1 MDEQG
6 SPRKSGKF
14 WRQQVAKALEVRK
27 THEPWWDS
35 NLRDYAPS
43 PTQDPEGYTAQINSN
58 RDFTL
63 VERKK
68 ADLFFQKP
76 EVTLQP
82 TPLME
87 GPIVDPTTQQP
98 LLGPPD
104 QTGQQQPVLASVALQ
119 VHQELVNEKLGA
131 DGIDA
136 TRLAHQAI
144 FDMLALSGVG
154 WTKLGYEQVAR
165 PVETLDP
172 MTGLPRTVDVPVKS
186 HCYWEYFSPKQS
198 LVPHG
203 FRRTEWDKAPWLGH
217 QFELPLTESNRR
229 KYRLPADFKGSKTDQ
244 QQHFDHGAG
253 SVEASDAVFTGV
265 ELWYRSVLFR
275 DDVFDPDHLT
285 HLVLVDGVDE
295 DDAIALEEDCP
306 EQTLDETGKLTA
318 DSLVG
323 FPIHPLN
330 ARTLTDSAYPPADC
344 TVTRPLVREL
354 NISREQ
360 NVQFRDAM
368 SLRWIANSDVL
379 PKEALA
385 KIVRAPIGGI
395 VSVPGD
401 AFMGEGAIKE
411 LPQGSMPRENFSI
424 QEVIDNDIARSWALD
439 AGQQGVQSAS
449 SQTATAEQIQQAN
462 ANARLDWERGIV
474 LSWYVKGVTKLST
487 YLLRYLPV
495 EQAAAIVGP
504 QRAQLWDAW
513 RKTGVNSALAFTAMP
528 DSALRVDQAVDRKA
542 SQELYSFLANDPF
555 VNRGELLKKL
565 LRKFHLDPATI
576 VVQPPPP
583 KPEPPKLALSFKGED
598 LIGPQAPIV
607 LEILAAQGIQVSP
620 EAVSLSQG
628 MLLQAQQMAAA
639 EAAEQEAQD
648 GDTKHGGKVA
658 QQESLS
664 KHASD
669 KTGGMQN
676 TGAPAA
682 MGNPG
687 GFLQ

>member
-1 MDEQG
+1 MEPVA
-6 SPRKSGKF
+6 PRKDGKF
-14 WRQQVAKALEVRK
+14 WTEQVKKALEVRRQ
-27 THEPWWDS
+27 HEPWWDA
-35 NLRDYAPS
+35 NLKDYAPG
-43 PTQDPEGYTAQINSN
+43 PNQAPEAYTAQINSN

-87 GPIVDPTTQQP
+87 GPIVDPTTQMP
-98 LLGPPD
+98 MVGPD
-104 QTGQQQPVLASVALQ
+104 GQPVLASAALQ
-119 VHQELVNEKLGA
+119 VHQELVNEKLGP

-154 WTKLGYEQVAR
+154 WTKLGYEQIAR
-165 PVETLDP
+165 PVETPDP
-172 MTGLPRTVDVPVKS
+172 LTGLPRTVDVPVKS

-217 QFELPLTESNRR
+217 QFELPLTESNRK
-229 KYRLPADFKGSKTDQ
+229 KYQLPPDFEGKKTDR

-253 SVEASDAVFTGV
+253 SADASDAVFTGV
-265 ELWYRSVLFR
+265 ELWYRSVLYR
-275 DDVFDPDHLT
+275 DDVFDSDHLT
-285 HLVLVDGVDE
+285 HVVLVDGL
-295 DDAIALEEDCP
+295 DDIALEEDCP

-379 PKEALA
+379 PKEALQ

-395 VSVPGD
+395 VSVPGE
-401 AFMGEGAIKE
+401 AFMGDGAIKE

-439 AGQQGVQSAS
+439 AGQQGVQSS
-449 SQTATAEQIQQAN
+449 STQTATAEQIQQAN

-474 LSWYVKGVTKLST
+474 LSWYCKGVTKLST
-487 YLLRYLPV
+487 YLLRYLTV
-495 EQAAAIVGP
+495 EQAAAMVGP
-504 QRAQLWDAW
+504 QRAMLWDAW

-555 VNRGELLKKL
+555 VNRAELLKKL

-576 VVQPPPP
+576 VVQPPPQ
-583 KPEPPKLALSFKGED
+583 KPEPPKLSLSFKGED
-598 LIGPQAPIV
+598 LIAPQAPMV
-607 LEILAAQGIQVSP
+607 VEILAQLGVTISPQAIQQAQG
-620 EAVSLSQG
+620 L
-628 MLLQAQQMAAA
+628 LLQAEAL
-639 EAAEQEAQD
+639 AAEQAQAEA
-648 GDTKHGGKVA
+648 DTKHGGKVP

-669 KTGGMQN
+669 QTGGMQN

-682 MGNPG
+682 MGQG
-687 GFLQ
+687 GGYLQ

>member
-1 MDEQG
+1 MTE
-6 SPRKSGKF
+6 RKDGKF
-14 WRQQVAKALEVRK
+14 WRQQVDKALEVRRL
-27 THEPWWDS
+27 HEPWWDA
-35 NLRDYAPS
+35 NLTDYAPG
-43 PTQDPEGYTAQINSN
+43 PNQTPEAYTAQINSN

-98 LLGPPD
+98 LMGPPD
-104 QTGQQQPVLASVALQ
+104 PQTGQQQPILASVALQ
-119 VHQELVNEKLGA
+119 VHQELVNEKLGP

-172 MTGLPRTVDVPVKS
+172 MTGEPRSVEVPVKS

-217 QFELPLTESNRR
+217 QFELPLTEGNRR
-229 KYRLPADFKGSKTDQ
+229 KYRLPEDFEGSKSDAKQ
-244 QQHFDHGAG
+244 RFDHGAG
-253 SVEASDAVFTGV
+253 SAEAADAVFTGV
-265 ELWYRSVLFR
+265 ELWYRSVLYR

-285 HLVLVDGVDE
+285 HLVLVDGLE
-295 DDAIALEEDCP
+295 DAIALEEDCP

-330 ARTLTDSAYPPADC
+330 ARTLTDSAYPPADA

-360 NVQFRDAM
+360 NIMFRDSM
-368 SLRWIANSDVL
+368 TLRFQANGDVL
-379 PKEALA
+379 PKDALS
-385 KIVRAPIGGI
+385 KIVRSPIGGVI
-395 VSVPGD
+395 VVPGE
-401 AFMGEGAIKE
+401 AFHGEGAIKE

-449 SQTATAEQIQQAN
+449 TQTATAEQIQQAN

-474 LSWYVKGVTKLST
+474 LSWYCKGVTKLST
-487 YLLRYLPV
+487 YLLRYLTV
-495 EQAAAIVGP
+495 EQAAALVGP
-504 QRAQLWDAW
+504 QRAMIWDAW
-513 RKTGVNSALAFTAMP
+513 RKTGINSAVAFTAMP

-542 SQELYSFLANDPF
+542 AQELYSFLANDPY
-555 VNRGELLKKL
+555 VAKGRAKLLEKL
-565 LRKFHLDPATI
+565 LRKFHIDPAGI
-576 VVQPPPP
+576 VSPPDPP

-607 LEILAAQGIQVSP
+607 LEILAQQGIQVSP
-620 EAVSLSQG
+620 GAVALSQG
-628 MLLQAQQMAAA
+628 MLLQAQQLAAA
-639 EAAEQEAQD
+639 EAAEQEAQG

-664 KHASD
+664 KHAAD
-669 KTGGMQN
+669 QTGGMQN
-676 TGAPAA
+676 TGMPAA
-682 MGNPG
+682 MGAAG
-687 GFLQ
+687 GMIQ

>member
-1 MDEQG
+1 M
-6 SPRKSGKF
+6 SVPAPRKDGKF
-14 WRQQVAKALEVRK
+14 WLQQVAKALEVRRV
-27 THEPWWDS
+27 HEPWWDA
-35 NLRDYAPS
+35 NLKDYAPGPNQS
-43 PTQDPEGYTAQINSN
+43 PEDYTAQINSN

-98 LLGPPD
+98 LMGPPD
-104 QTGQQQPVLASVALQ
+104 PQTGQQQPVLASVALQ
-119 VHQELVNEKLGA
+119 VHQELVNEKLGP
-131 DGIDA
+131 DNIDA

-154 WTKLGYEQVAR
+154 WTKLGYEQVSR
-165 PVETLDP
+165 QVETLDP
-172 MTGLPRTVDVPVKS
+172 MTGFPRTVDVPVKS

-217 QFELPLTESNRR
+217 QFELPLTESNRK
-229 KYRLPADFKGSKTDQ
+229 KYKIPDDFTGSKTDQ
-244 QQHFDHGAG
+244 RQHFDHGAG
-253 SVEASDAVFTGV
+253 SSEASDAIFTGV

-275 DDVFDPDHLT
+275 EDVFDPDHLT
-285 HLVLVDGVDE
+285 HVVLVDGLE
-295 DDAIALEEDCP
+295 DIALEEDCP

-379 PKEALA
+379 PKEALQ

-439 AGQQGVQSAS
+439 AGQQGVQSS
-449 SQTATAEQIQQAN
+449 STQTATAEQIQQAN

-474 LSWYVKGVTKLST
+474 LSWYCKGVTKLST
-487 YLLRYLPV
+487 YLLRYLTV
-495 EQAAAIVGP
+495 EDAAALVGP
-504 QRAQLWDAW
+504 QRAMIWDAW

-555 VNRGELLKKL
+555 VNRAELLKKL

-576 VVQPPPP
+576 IQQPPPP
-583 KPEPPKLALSFKGED
+583 KPEPPKMSLSFKAEE
-598 LIGPQAPIV
+598 LSVIHPAYYNTYQV
-607 LEILAAQGIQVSP
+607 LTQQGIQN
-620 EAVSLSQG
+620 
-628 MLLQAQQMAAA
+628 LQPPMPVEFYAQQAVGQMMAPA
-639 EAAEQEAQD
+639 EP
-648 GDTKHGGKVA
+648 GTDTAHGGKVA

-669 KTGGMQN
+669 ATGGMQN
-676 TGAPAA
+676 TGMPAA
-682 MGNPG
+682 MGAAG
-687 GFLQ
+687 GMIQ